1 MTDFDTKLAFLK
13 ALANDSRL
21 KIVGLLASGP
31 RSVQEL
37 AALLDLKEPTI
48 SHHLS
53 MLAKIELVEMK
64 AEGNTHWYRIREAEL
79 QRLGKSIFATKEQ
92 TPPELEKSAD
102 VWQQRVLENFL
113 EGETLKQIPASRKK
127 RWIVLRWLAEKFKPG
142 KKYPEAMVNEI
153 IQRHHWDCATLR
165 REMIGYR
172 MLAREKGV
180 YWREPETAWRT
191 VEA

>member
-21 KIVGLLASGP
+21 KIVGLLAAGP

-37 AALLDLKEPTI
+37 AALLELKEPTV
-48 SHHLS
+48 SHHLA
-53 MLAKIELVEMK
+53 MLAKIDLVDMK
-64 AEGNTHWYRIREAEL
+64 AEGNTHWYRIKETEL
-79 QRLGKSIFATKEQ
+79 QRLGRSIFAKDQAT
-92 TPPELEKSAD
+92 PELEKSEDA
-102 VWQQRVLENFL
+102 WEQRVLGAFL
-113 EGETLKQIPASRKK
+113 VGDTLKQIPASRKK

-142 KKYPEAMVNEI
+142 KKYPESMVNEI
-153 IQRHHWDCATLR
+153 IQRHHWDSATLR

-180 YWREPETAWRT
+180 YWREPESAWRPAQT
-191 VEA
+191 